1 MSFPPARLPFAD
13 GVIGVGSAVAIVP
26 WLRVCEYVCADF
38 VSEKGFFS
46 FFFFPCNEV
55 IIVVVRA
62 QNGVYIN
69 YKLVARSVRI
79 RTGRLA
85 FVLKQ
90 ARICF
95 QSSPSHQFWLSFQNK
110 KEKKKTQVSI
120 LLRYVDGNWRFSVWQ
135 RRAVGVTSVRDA
147 YWWRAS

>member
-1 MSFPPARLPFAD
+1 MPLCL
-13 GVIGVGSAVAIVP
+13 G
-26 WLRVCEYVCADF
+26 CECASTC
-38 VSEKGFFS
+38 VQILSQKKGFFFLFLLS
-46 FFFFPCNEV
+46 FLILILRCNEV

-95 QSSPSHQFWLSFQNK
+95 QSSPSHQFWLSFQNE

-120 LLRYVDGNWRFSVWQ
+120 LPRYVDGNWRFSVWQ

>member
-26 WLRVCEYVCADF
+26 WLRGCEYVCADF
-38 VSEKGFFS
+38 VLRKV
-46 FFFFPCNEV
+46 FFPFSSFLRCNEV

-62 QNGVYIN
+62 QNGVYMN

-95 QSSPSHQFWLSFQNK
+95 QSSPSHQFWLSFQTRR
-110 KEKKKTQVSI
+110 KKKNTSI
-120 LLRYVDGNWRFSVWQ
+120 YPAEVCRWKLALFRLAKKSCGCYFRL
-135 RRAVGVTSVRDA
+135 
-147 YWWRAS
+147 

>member
-26 WLRVCEYVCADF
+26 WLRGCEYVCADF
-38 VSEKGFFS
+38 VLRKGFFFPFSS
-46 FFFFPCNEV
+46 FLRCNEV

-95 QSSPSHQFWLSFQNK
+95 QSSPSHHILAVFSNE
-110 KEKKKTQVSI
+110 KEKKKHKYLSC
-120 LLRYVDGNWRFSVWQ
+120 
-135 RRAVGVTSVRDA
+135 
-147 YWWRAS
+147 